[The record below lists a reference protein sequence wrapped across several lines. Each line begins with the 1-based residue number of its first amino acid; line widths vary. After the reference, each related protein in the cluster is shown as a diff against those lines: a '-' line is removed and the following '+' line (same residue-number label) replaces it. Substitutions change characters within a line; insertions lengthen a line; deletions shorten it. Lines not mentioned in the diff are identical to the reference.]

1 VAAISALLDSCVLYP
16 ARLRDLLL
24 SLAAVDL
31 FCPLWSEMIHE
42 EWITKVLANRP
53 DLTRAQLEAARSAMD
68 HAFPAASIFGFERLI
83 PTVSLPDPDDR
94 HVLAAA
100 IHARADLIVTV
111 NLKDFPTA
119 ALSSQGIVAAHPDPF
134 VDYLFD
140 LDEPEAVDAVA
151 RMRGRLRA
159 PSLSADDFIDSI
171 AQVGMPLTAS
181 RLRNL
186 SNRI

>member
-31 FCPLWSEMIHE
+31 FRPLWSEMIHE
-42 EWITKVLANRP
+42 EWITKVLVNRP

-68 HAFPAASIFGFERLI
+68 HAFPAAAVFGFERLI

-159 PSLSADDFIDSI
+159 PSLSPDDFIDSI

>member
-1 VAAISALLDSCVLYP
+1 MGEIPLALLLPEVKPRFPQPLKLMHFHSGPLMYFC
-16 ARLRDLLL
+16 
-24 SLAAVDL
+24 SGVD
-31 FCPLWSEMIHE
+31 
-42 EWITKVLANRP
+42 T
-53 DLTRAQLEAARSAMD
+53 
-68 HAFPAASIFGFERLI
+68 
-83 PTVSLPDPDDR
+83 
-94 HVLAAA
+94 
-100 IHARADLIVTV
+100 DLIVTV

-140 LDEPEAVDAVA
+140 LDEPEAIDAVA
-151 RMRGRLRA
+151 RMRSRLRA
-159 PSLSADDFIDSI
+159 PSLSPDDFIASI